1 MSLLWEAVIFFL
13 LAAWTA
19 VLTYFTFKAYQILQ
33 YKSSDTSGLRH
44 WSLVRFNPFS
54 DTGGEQSF
62 VIALLNDSGDG
73 LIITSLHGRG
83 VARFYTKKVTK
94 GLADQEL
101 STEEKAALAQALKS
115 WTELNYYSY

>member
-1 MSLLWEAVIFFL
+1 MSLLWEAIILFL
-13 LAAWTA
+13 LALWIA
-19 VLTYFTFKAYQILQ
+19 VLTYFTFRAYRLLN
-33 YKSSDTSGLRH
+33 YKSSDKSGLRH

-83 VARFYTKKVTK
+83 VARFYTKKVTR
-94 GLADQEL
+94 GQADQEL
-101 STEEKAALAQALKS
+101 SSEEKTALAQALKS
-115 WTELNYYSY
+115 

>member
-1 MSLLWEAVIFFL
+1 MSLLVEGVILFL
-13 LAAWTA
+13 LATWTA
-19 VLTYFTFKAYQILQ
+19 VLTYFTFRTYRLLN
-33 YKSSDTSGLRH
+33 YKSSDKSGLRR

-83 VARFYTKKVTK
+83 VARLYTKKVIK
-94 GLADQEL
+94 GVADQEL
-101 STEEKAALAQALKS
+101 SSEEKSALVQALKS
-115 WTELNYYSY
+115 

>member
-13 LAAWTA
+13 LATWTA
-19 VLTYFTFKAYQILQ
+19 VLTYFTFRAYNLLK
-33 YKSSDTSGLRH
+33 YKSSDKSGLRR

-83 VARFYTKKVTK
+83 VARFYTKKVAR
-94 GLADQEL
+94 GQADQEL
-101 STEEKAALAQALKS
+101 SSEEKTALAQALKS
-115 WTELNYYSY
+115 

>member
-1 MSLLWEAVIFFL
+1 MSLLVESITFFL
-13 LAAWTA
+13 LTAWTA
-19 VLTYFTFKAYQILQ
+19 VLTYFTFRSFRLLN
-33 YKSSDTSGLRH
+33 YKSSDKSGLRR

-83 VARFYTKKVTK
+83 VARLYTKKVVR
-94 GLADQEL
+94 GIADQEL
-101 STEEKAALAQALKS
+101 SSEEKSALAQALKS
-115 WTELNYYSY
+115 